1 MNKNMQKINYIIF
14 FILILALA
22 MVSFQLTDY
31 HTITSSL
38 LKDNNTS
45 KNYNNTLQNK
55 IKSLEQEKEQLQTKI
70 ILIEETLSRTQIEL
84 NNQTILQD
92 FTSTI
97 NNYSLQPKPLT
108 IEEVKK
114 ADSMKITPNITLD
127 DENEITGFGI
137 EYKQQF

>member
-1 MNKNMQKINYIIF
+1 MQKINYIIF